1 MTGRPEQRKAA
12 PGQGTTR
19 LWQVQGTLRPCAPA
33 VPPRSR
39 GDQLLSGHT
48 WGRPTPAA
56 PPPPPAPLGAQETAH
71 PRTHRDSRP
80 MLPVTRSSAPWETM
94 RRLDKRTKEGGA
106 KPSRCRAR
114 TGPTHWTEL
123 RQGRPSECGQRKQ
136 DVLAPARKKAEAEGS
151 SCFPTAPPTGWRP
164 RDTGCACSGPR
175 RDSPCNLDDAM
186 EWYLSQVSPARN
198 L

>member
-1 MTGRPEQRKAA
+1 MTERPEQRKAA

-19 LWQVQGTLRPCAPA
+19 LWQVQGTLRPSAPA
-33 VPPRSR
+33 APPRSR

-123 RQGRPSECGQRKQ
+123 RQGPPSECGQRKQ
-136 DVLAPARKKAEAEGS
+136 DVLVPGAEESRGGRKWLLPHSAAHRLEAARHRLRLRWPSPG
-151 SCFPTAPPTGWRP
+151 FPVQPG
-164 RDTGCACSGPR
+164 
-175 RDSPCNLDDAM
+175 
-186 EWYLSQVSPARN
+186 
-198 L
+198 